1 MGRSALCVFLSLVTY
16 GPGAGAEPS
25 PAPYCLGDYADDLSR
40 LAPSARELE
49 RQPYSYCVRSTAV
62 YECLSYAADGSVR
75 RQKKRAFGHGTAFA
89 YRQQAGDTLLVT
101 NDHVAEWPAVT
112 DDAHRVEGV
121 PPGCKRVTDSLR
133 IVDNESD
140 DYDLDDIKL
149 ERVVADRELDAA
161 VVRAHTALPVL
172 PWKVG
177 RSAALRE
184 RNIVEVRGF
193 PLGVFRATNVGKVI
207 SAYDHDDYKDWD
219 HDDFVID
226 ALLSQ
231 GNSGSPVLAV
241 SCKTGEFEL
250 VGVYHAG
257 YSEGSALNV
266 VVGIDQ
272 IREMMYTLKRP
283 SKQKGEATVSLD
295 AASRRQLLE
304 AVRGSP
310 APFFSLGPLTAE
322 VRVRADQALVFQ
334 VYPREFPRRTTP
346 LFAFEDLPPSTGRG
360 FGQMGRVWFG
370 SDAGLRSYRQSELDA
385 DAQAVLTHLVE
396 ALRRDALAFF
406 DWRKRARDPARSRAD
421 FDKMAR
427 LERTLERT
435 AEVRRDLAV
444 AAGDTADR
452 LAPRR
457 GDTHVVR
464 VGELLQPLTQKPVLA
479 DERPKPPPPRR

>member
-1 MGRSALCVFLSLVTY
+1 MGRSTLCLFLSVVTF
-16 GPGAGAEPS
+16 GSRAVAEE
-25 PAPYCLGDYADDLSR
+25 PAPYCSGDYADDLSR
-40 LAPSARELE
+40 LVSSARELE
-49 RQPYSYCVRSTAV
+49 RQPYSFCVRSTVV

-75 RQKKRAFGHGTAFA
+75 RQKKRANAHGTAFA
-89 YRQQAGDTLLVT
+89 YRQQGGDTLLVT

-112 DDAHRVEGV
+112 DETHKVDGV
-121 PPGCKRVTDSLR
+121 PPGCKRVSDSLR
-133 IVDNESD
+133 LVDNESD

-161 VVRAHTALPVL
+161 VLRARAALPVL

-184 RNIVEVRGF
+184 RNVVEVRGF

-272 IREMMYTLKRP
+272 IREMMYTLKRSTKP
-283 SKQKGEATVSLD
+283 KGEPAVTLD
-295 AASRRQLLE
+295 PSSRRQVLE
-304 AVRGSP
+304 GARTAP
-310 APFFSLGPLTAE
+310 APFFPLGPLTAE
-322 VRVRADQALVFQ
+322 VRTRADQALVFQ

-346 LFAFEDLPPSTGRG
+346 LLAFEDLPPSTGHG
-360 FGQMGRVWFG
+360 FGQLGRVWVG
-370 SDAGLRSYRQSELDA
+370 SDIGLRAYQLSELDA
-385 DAQAVLTHLVE
+385 DAQSTVTHLLE
-396 ALRRDALAFF
+396 ALRRDAFAFF
-406 DWRKRARDPARSRAD
+406 DWRKRTQSPARSRAD
-421 FDKMAR
+421 FDKLAR
-427 LERTLERT
+427 IERTLERT
-435 AEVRRDLAV
+435 AESRRDLA
-444 AAGDTADR
+444 AAAADTSER
-452 LAPRR
+452 LGPHR
-457 GDTHVVR
+457 GDAHLAR
-464 VGELLQPLTQKPVLA
+464 AAELLQPLAQKPVLA
-479 DERPKPPPPRR
+479 EEAKPRRSR

>member
-1 MGRSALCVFLSLVTY
+1 
-16 GPGAGAEPS
+16 
-25 PAPYCLGDYADDLSR
+25 
-40 LAPSARELE
+40 
-49 RQPYSYCVRSTAV
+49 VRTSAV

-75 RQKKRAFGHGTAFA
+75 RQKKRATAHGTAFA
-89 YRQQAGDTLLVT
+89 YRQQGGDTFLVT

-112 DDAHRVEGV
+112 DDGHKVEGV
-121 PPGCKRVTDSLR
+121 PPGCKRVSDALRLVDS
-133 IVDNESD
+133 ESD

-161 VVRAHTALPVL
+161 VLKAKAALPVL

-184 RNIVEVRGF
+184 RNVVEVRGF

-241 SCKTGEFEL
+241 SCKTGELEL

-283 SKQKGEATVSLD
+283 SKQKAEAQLLLD
-295 AASRRQLLE
+295 LSARRQLLE
-304 AVRGSP
+304 AARGSP
-310 APFFSLGPLTAE
+310 APFFPLGALTAE
-322 VRVRADQALVFQ
+322 VRVRADNALVFE

-346 LFAFEDLPPSTGRG
+346 MIAFEDLPFAGG
-360 FGQMGRVWFG
+360 FGQVGRIWFG
-370 SDAGLRSYRQSELDA
+370 GDAGLRGYRMSELDA
-385 DAQAVLTHLVE
+385 EAQATLTHLVE

-406 DWRKRARDPARSRAD
+406 DWRKRTRDAAKSRAD
-421 FDKMAR
+421 FDRLVR
-427 LERTLERT
+427 LERTLDRT
-435 AEVRRDLAV
+435 SESRRDLTQ
-444 AAGDTADR
+444 AATDAADR
-452 LAPRR
+452 LAPRH
-457 GDTHVVR
+457 GDAHLAR
-464 VGELLQPLTQKPVLA
+464 AGDLLQAPPQKPVLA
-479 DERPKPPPPRR
+479 DRERAAPPPPPKRR